1 MEAVFILIVI
11 FAFIIIIS
19 TLDEKAKM
27 NKRKMDAAL
36 RMREM
41 ESGYP
46 PGTYSGYN
54 PRHKKKKRS
63 KNDDDDF
70 AFSSMAE
77 HSKESQREVL
87 KKGIDDLQQRLD
99 NIETIMQSRK
109 AQEKEYKE

>member
-19 TLDEKAKM
+19 SMDETFKM
-27 NKRKMDAAL
+27 RKREMDAAL

-54 PRHKKKKRS
+54 MKHKKKNRS
-63 KNDDDDF
+63 KDAGF
-70 AFSSMAE
+70 PPMAE
-77 HSKESQREVL
+77 PNHESQRELL
-87 KKGIDDLQQRLD
+87 KRGIEDLQQRLD
-99 NIETIMQSRK
+99 NIETIMKSRK
-109 AQEKEYKE
+109 MAEEKENKE

>member
-1 MEAVFILIVI
+1 MQAVFILIVI
-11 FAFIIIIS
+11 FSFIIIVTSI
-19 TLDEKAKM
+19 DERAKM
-27 NKRKMDAAL
+27 QKRKIDAAL

-54 PRHKKKKRS
+54 PKYTKRKRS
-63 KNDDDDF
+63 KDDDF
-70 AFSSMAE
+70 DFPLKVE
-77 HSKESQREVL
+77 PSKESQREVL
-87 KKGIDDLQQRLD
+87 KKGIDDLQQRLN